1 MNHFYR
7 SKQGGNAE
15 TRNVQKASK
24 KAILCEIIISDDVEQ
39 SGWTSVFK
47 LNCPAIFKDL
57 QKEKEDHNVKG

>member
-1 MNHFYR
+1 M
-7 SKQGGNAE
+7 G
-15 TRNVQKASK
+15 
-24 KAILCEIIISDDVEQ
+24 IIISDDVEL